1 MSFEIEAAV
10 VSERGR
16 CPSNEDFAA
25 VAGAP
30 AGDPDAGWIGAI
42 ADGVSAGGGGAE
54 AAQSSVISLVQD
66 FFAAPATWDTSVTLD
81 RLINAQ
87 NEWLADHN
95 RRRQGASPHARIG
108 TTTLTALVLR
118 GHGYAVAHVGDTRAW
133 LIRGDE
139 CTLLTQDH
147 RFDQP
152 DLTNALTRALGLE
165 PRVRVDYLEGEL
177 HLDDMY
183 VLTTDGVHGA
193 LKSDRI
199 HELVHSCG
207 ARQASQALV
216 RAALEAGSRDNATA
230 VVAKVRGLAAG
241 RFGDALRAS
250 RLPVPRLRPGERID
264 GYEIIAQLTDNG
276 VHRLYRAR
284 CIDSGRPVAIKTLH
298 ESRAGDPEEREMLA
312 HEAWLGLR
320 LGERAD
326 PRQSGGFVRVHEP
339 LDPTAFYVVFDWHE
353 GLSLEDW
360 LANSRRFSV
369 AETIE
374 AATQVAR
381 ALGRMHRAGVVHRD
395 IKPSNLHLGEDRQ
408 WRIMD
413 LGVALSGREPKAQR
427 TLRAGTPSFMNP
439 EQWDEPAQP
448 PDAASDLYALGVT
461 LYRWLTGRLPYGQIE
476 PYARARFR
484 RDPIAP
490 SRWRPDVPLWLD
502 YVVLKLIARDPKA
515 RFETAEELALA
526 LERGAARPLPAPGV
540 TPLAVRDPLT
550 LWQIAL
556 AVSLLFNAL
565 LILWLLFLP
574 R

>member
-1 MSFEIEAAV
+1 MSFDIEAAV

-16 CPSNEDFAA
+16 CPGNEDFAA
-25 VAGAP
+25 VASSP
-30 AGDPDAGWIGAI
+30 AGDPDGGWIAVI

-95 RRRQGASPHARIG
+95 RRRQSAGRHARIG

-133 LIRGDE
+133 LIRGGE
-139 CTLLTQDH
+139 CALLTQDH
-147 RFDQP
+147 CFEQP
-152 DLTNALTRALGLE
+152 DLTHALTRALGLE

-177 HLDDMY
+177 HLDDVY
-183 VLTTDGVHGA
+183 LLTTDGLHGT

-199 HELVHSCG
+199 HELVRGRS
-207 ARQASQALV
+207 AQDASQALV
-216 RAALEAGSRDNATA
+216 RAALEAGSRDNVTA
-230 VVAKVRGLAAG
+230 VVARVRGLAAG

-250 RLPVPRLRPGERID
+250 RLPVPRLRAGDRID
-264 GYEIIAQLTDNG
+264 GYEIISELTDNG

-284 CIDSGRPVAIKTLH
+284 CVDTGRWVAIKTLH
-298 ESRAGDPEEREMLA
+298 ESRAADPEEREMLA

-326 PRQSGGFVRVHEP
+326 PKQPGGFVRVHEP
-339 LDPTAFYVVFDWHE
+339 LDPSAFYVVFDWHD
-353 GLSLEDW
+353 GRSLEEW
-360 LANSRRFSV
+360 LASGRSFSV
-369 AETIE
+369 LETIE
-374 AATQVAR
+374 AAAQVAR

-395 IKPSNLHLGEDRQ
+395 IKPANLHLGEDRQ

-439 EQWDEPAQP
+439 EQWDEPPQP

-461 LYRWLTGRLPYGQIE
+461 LYRWLTGRLPYGQVE

-526 LERGAARPLPAPGV
+526 LERGAARPLPAPGA
-540 TPLAVRDPLT
+540 TPLALRDPLT

>member
-1 MSFEIEAAV
+1 MSFDIEAAV

-16 CPSNEDFAA
+16 CPGNEDFAA

-30 AGDPDAGWIGAI
+30 AGDPDGGWIAAI

-95 RRRQGASPHARIG
+95 RRRQSASRHARIG

-133 LIRGDE
+133 LIRGGE
-139 CTLLTQDH
+139 CALLTQDH
-147 RFDQP
+147 CFDQP
-152 DLTNALTRALGLE
+152 DLTRPLTRALGLE

-199 HELVHSCG
+199 HELVRGRS
-207 ARQASQALV
+207 AQEASQALV
-216 RAALEAGSRDNATA
+216 RAALEAGSRDNVTA
-230 VVAKVRGLAAG
+230 VVARVRGLAAG

-250 RLPVPRLRPGERID
+250 RLPVPRLRAGDRID
-264 GYEIIAQLTDNG
+264 GYEIIAELADNG

-284 CIDSGRPVAIKTLH
+284 CVDTGRCVAIKTLH
-298 ESRAGDPEEREMLA
+298 ESRAADPEEREMLA

-326 PRQSGGFVRVHEP
+326 PKQPGGFVRVHEP
-339 LDPTAFYVVFDWHE
+339 LDASAFYVVFDWHD
-353 GLSLEDW
+353 GRSLEEW
-360 LANSRRFSV
+360 LASGRSFSV
-369 AETIE
+369 LETIE
-374 AATQVAR
+374 AAAQVAR
-381 ALGRMHRAGVVHRD
+381 ALGRMHRSGVVHRD
-395 IKPSNLHLGEDRQ
+395 IKPANLHLGEDRQ

-439 EQWDEPAQP
+439 EQWDEPPQP

-461 LYRWLTGRLPYGQIE
+461 LYRWLTGRLPYGQVE

-526 LERGAARPLPAPGV
+526 LERGAARPLPAPGA

>member
-1 MSFEIEAAV
+1 MSFDIEAAV

-16 CPSNEDFAA
+16 CPGNEDFAA
-25 VAGAP
+25 VASSP
-30 AGDPDAGWIGAI
+30 AGDPDGGWIAAI

-54 AAQSSVISLVQD
+54 AAQSTVISLVRD

-95 RRRQGASPHARIG
+95 RRRQSASRQARTG

-133 LIRGDE
+133 LIRGGE
-139 CTLLTQDH
+139 CALLTQDH
-147 RFDQP
+147 SFDQP
-152 DLTNALTRALGLE
+152 DLTHVLTRALGLE

-177 HLDDMY
+177 HLDDTY
-183 VLTTDGVHGA
+183 VLTTDGVHGT

-199 HELVHSCG
+199 HELVRDCS
-207 ARQASQALV
+207 AQEASQALV
-216 RAALEAGSRDNATA
+216 RAALEAGSHDNVTV
-230 VVAKVRGLAAG
+230 VVARVRGLAAG
-241 RFGDALRAS
+241 RFGDALRTS
-250 RLPVPRLRPGERID
+250 RLPVPRLRAGDRID
-264 GYEIIAQLTDNG
+264 GYEIIAELTDNG
-276 VHRLYRAR
+276 VHRLYRAQ
-284 CIDSGRPVAIKTLH
+284 CVDTGRWVAIKTLH
-298 ESRAGDPEEREMLA
+298 ESRAADPEEREMLA

-326 PRQSGGFVRVHEP
+326 PKQPGGFVRVHEP
-339 LDPTAFYVVFDWHE
+339 LDPSAFYVVFDWHD
-353 GLSLEDW
+353 GRSLEEW
-360 LANSRRFSV
+360 LASGRSFSV
-369 AETIE
+369 LETIE
-374 AATQVAR
+374 AAAQVAR

-395 IKPSNLHLGEDRQ
+395 IKPANLHLGEDRQ

-439 EQWDEPAQP
+439 EQWDEPPQP

-461 LYRWLTGRLPYGQIE
+461 LYRWLTGRLPYGQVE

-526 LERGAARPLPAPGV
+526 LERGAARPLPAPGA